1 MDKMARIV
9 VVVLL
14 LGNTDAFS
22 PAGVPHLRRAR
33 AGTNTQAISMLSAP
47 PLRGT
52 SPKGAGL
59 LESKLKVSLVALNQM
74 PVFKNKWADP
84 DYDPTK
90 EEIATKVPLHIAAFK
105 GQVDEVRLPKNRS
118 EMSSRRTRDAP
129 NCTLGSSQLCVRAL
143 TSQMF
148 FPEPLTASFT
158 PKPER
163 LVKIKRDF
171 GGAQINNAPV

>member
-105 GQVDEVRLPKNRS
+105 GQVDEVRLPKTITAQLSTALEDQPSLAFWRQLPTCVFQNLCQPAS
-118 EMSSRRTRDAP
+118 LLSLSS
-129 NCTLGSSQLCVRAL
+129 S
-143 TSQMF
+143 
-148 FPEPLTASFT
+148 
-158 PKPER
+158 
-163 LVKIKRDF
+163 
-171 GGAQINNAPV
+171 